1 MLRIGMLF
9 IYKKTLPYSFCPC
22 VRNTPKIVT
31 FVIGKMKMV
40 SFSLFLDA
48 FPP

>member
-9 IYKKTLPYSFCPC
+9 ISQTLAYSY
-22 VRNTPKIVT
+22 NIVT
-31 FVIGKMKMV
+31 FVVGKVKLV
-40 SFSLFLDA
+40 TFSLFLDA